1 VEVKPVNKGQ
11 GFVKPEDEEKL
22 FEEIAIERICGDTRL
37 QMQAFLV
44 GFRELLRKRLDV
56 FKGYTQSEL
65 EKLIGGV
72 SVIDLDECSK
82 ISTDETDGDSEPDT
96 HLEWFHRIVRSWTV
110 ERQRTLFQYV
120 TGRKRIPAT
129 DLIKVVKAPDGKIR
143 RVTVLGNSE
152 RLVPDKI
159 DDTPEHILFIP
170 PFESYEVLEDVLVSV
185 IHDCSW
191 QEITLVSDFDELSI
205 AKDSDKVADDQLT

>member
-1 VEVKPVNKGQ
+1 
-11 GFVKPEDEEKL
+11 
-22 FEEIAIERICGDTRL
+22 
-37 QMQAFLV
+37 MHAFLL
-44 GFRELLRKRLDV
+44 GFRELLRKRHEM

-72 SVIDLDECSK
+72 SVIDLYVQIPLSPVSSHNLFLFFFRDECSK
-82 ISTDETDGDSEPDT
+82 TATTDEVDGNTEPDT
-96 HLEWFHRIVRSWTV
+96 HLEWFYRIVRSWTL

-120 TGRKRIPAT
+120 TGRKRVPAT
-129 DLIKVVKAPDGKIR
+129 DLIRVVKAPDGEIR

-170 PFESYEVLEDVLVSV
+170 PFESYEALEDVLVSV

-191 QEITLVSDFDELSI
+191 VSLDFFFYY
-205 AKDSDKVADDQLT
+205 